1 MNIIYHYYPQFRRAI
16 FETLERRAKVRFIY
30 GRNGRFGVKT
40 HLESR
45 HDVRRNVFWQNL
57 IVQTTGLSTLRAVCT
72 DDSIILGDIK
82 FVNSWLYA
90 ILGRLCGR
98 RIWFWTHGV
107 LEFEVGW
114 KWMLRKLYYNLA
126 DGLLLYSENEVGL
139 MKALGYKKPIKM
151 IGNTNFSHAES
162 ELLETHIKTIAQA
175 SQLSPTAQDGV
186 CYIGRISPEKGFR
199 YYKKLAEILPDRP
212 VILIGP
218 ALSGYSVIGDQP
230 ENLSILPPEY
240 EPARLVE
247 VTRNCR
253 NFIMF
258 TPGGLAL
265 FTATLLGKRVIVRAQ
280 SPQKPEYHL
289 LKKYDLIDTFE
300 SFDELVALIDSPRLS
315 DSEWVRARRAFL
327 NENNA
332 ENVVARILAAAP
344 FSETDR
350 EAVL

>member
-1 MNIIYHYYPQFRRAI
+1 MNVIYHYYPQFRRAI
-16 FETLERRAKVRFIY
+16 FEALERRAKVRFVY

-40 HLESR
+40 HFELR

-57 IVQTTGLSTLRAVCT
+57 IVQTTGLGTLRAVCT

-107 LEFEVGW
+107 LEREVGW
-114 KWMLRKLYYNLA
+114 KWGLRKSYYNLA
-126 DGLLLYSENEVGL
+126 DGLLLYSENEIEI
-139 MKALGYKKPIKM
+139 MKALDYKKPIKM
-151 IGNTNFSHAES
+151 IGNTNFSHAAS
-162 ELLETHIKTIAQA
+162 EMLETHIKKVAQ
-175 SQLSPTAQDGV
+175 SPQVFPPSQDGV
-186 CYIGRISPEKGFR
+186 CYIGRISSEKGVR
-199 YYKKLAEILPDRP
+199 EYKHLAEILPERP

-218 ALSGYSVIGDQP
+218 TLSCHSAIGHQP

-253 NFIMF
+253 SFIMF

-265 FTATLLGKRVIVRAQ
+265 FTAVLLGKRVIVRAQ

-289 LKKYDLIDTFE
+289 LKKYDLVDTFE
-300 SFDELVALIDSPRLS
+300 SFEELVALIDSPRLS
-315 DSEWVRARRAFL
+315 DSEWLRARRAFL

-332 ENVVARILAAAP
+332 ESVVARILAAAP